1 MEGSNW
7 SRRKLLAC
15 ASTAAV
21 SALAPRGLHALP
33 ADPTTPTV
41 WPLPFS
47 RFTDIA
53 AQAGLTQT
61 MVYGFPDHATYIIEN
76 IGGGCAF
83 FDYDNDGWVDIFL
96 TSGRHVEDAPPGATN
111 RLYKNN
117 RNGTFTDVTRKAGL
131 LSSGWASGVCV
142 GDYNNDGFEDLF
154 VTFYGQNR
162 LYRNNGDGTF
172 TDVTAKAGLLQPGT
186 PCGTGCTFIDYNR
199 DGLLDLFIS
208 NYVDIDLANTPK
220 PSLEVPNCGYEGV
233 PVLCGPRGL
242 RTARHY
248 LYRNNGDGTF
258 TDVSKE
264 SGVAAIAGTYGLS
277 VSAFDADEDGWP
289 DIFVACDST
298 PSLLLMNNHDGTFRE
313 EGLLRGVAVS
323 SDGQEMSGM
332 GIGLGDYDLD
342 GHTDILKTHFQHQA
356 SGLYHNNGKAEFEDV
371 TLKSGIELE
380 QRFISWGCGITD
392 LDNDGYPDILIV
404 CGTIAPELERVYPK
418 YPARDPRLVFRNR
431 GDGTFVELGD
441 ETGPGISAHHQSRGC
456 AFGDFDNDGDLDV
469 LILNQNEPPSLLR
482 NDAPSGNHW
491 IKVRLE
497 GVKSNR
503 SAIGARVVV
512 RYGGK
517 VQVQE
522 VLSQASYL
530 SSNDPRL
537 HFGLGAATT
546 ADIEVRWPLG
556 LIEGFHAVAANRLIT
571 VREGQGIV
579 KGRPFR

>member
-1 MEGSNW
+1 MPSANW
-7 SRRKLLAC
+7 TRRKLLSRTSA
-15 ASTAAV
+15 AAV
-21 SALAPRGLHALP
+21 CAFVPPNLQALMPEQTKPQA
-33 ADPTTPTV
+33 

-53 AQAGLTQT
+53 ASAGLTQP
-61 MVYGFPDHATYIIEN
+61 MVYGYPDHATYIIEN

-83 FDYDNDGWVDIFL
+83 FDYDNDGWMDIFL
-96 TSGRHVEDAPPGATN
+96 TSGRHVEDVPPGATN

-117 RNGTFTDVTRKAGL
+117 RNGTFTDVTEKAGL

-186 PCGTGCTFIDYNR
+186 PCGTGCTFVDYNR

-208 NYVDIDLANTPK
+208 NYVDIDLATTPK
-220 PSLEVPNCGYEGV
+220 PSLAVPNCGYEGV

-264 SGVAAIAGTYGLS
+264 SGITAIAGTYGLS

-289 DIFVACDST
+289 DIFIACDST
-298 PSLLLMNNHDGTFRE
+298 PSLLLMNNRDGTFRE

-323 SDGQEMSGM
+323 SSGQEMSGM
-332 GIGLGDYDLD
+332 GIGLGDYNLD

-356 SGLYHNNGKAEFEDV
+356 SGLYHNNGKGEFEDV

-404 CGTIAPELERVYPK
+404 CGTIAPELEKVYPK

-491 IKVRLE
+491 IKLRLE

-503 SAIGARVVV
+503 SAIGARVVA
-512 RYGGK
+512 RYSGK

-556 LIEGFHAVAANRLIT
+556 LTESFHAVAANQLIT
-571 VREGQGIV
+571 IREGHGIV

>member
-208 NYVDIDLANTPK
+208 NYVDIDLATTPK

-404 CGTIAPELERVYPK
+404 CGTIAPELEKVYPK